1 MYRFCCM
8 KVFFFLYGFLIL
20 LKKKNIWA
28 IKLLSINVGFELPGI
43 SHFYRTRY
51 KQPHIFITSFSGY

>member
-20 LKKKNIWA
+20 LKKTNIWA
-28 IKLLSINVGFELPGI
+28 IKLLSINAGFELYLIFTERDINSRIYLSPHFLGI
-43 SHFYRTRY
+43 D
-51 KQPHIFITSFSGY
+51 